1 MKDLLERLRP
11 RGDKR
16 ESDRGCEVSDRV
28 GRNERGS
35 MWGKLASEWMERTG
49 SHVYTLGERGNQDF
63 PYLTS
68 KNFRGRDYLQ
78 ALC

>member
-1 MKDLLERLRP
+1 
-11 RGDKR
+11 
-16 ESDRGCEVSDRV
+16 
-28 GRNERGS
+28 

-68 KNFRGRDYLQ
+68 KNFRGRDHLQ
-78 ALC
+78 ALCLRVQRRGEGKVVG